1 MGSNILQAIKKYCIC
16 CGKRQNSRKHE
27 TTAPPNA
34 PNAKRYDLCNTE
46 VSNSNPLKGHTTE
59 RFTDLGKLNFLMV
72 VGFRL
77 EPIFNIA
84 PAASKNNA
92 QFKSGQN

>member
-1 MGSNILQAIKKYCIC
+1 VGSNILQAIKKYCIC

-46 VSNSNPLKGHTTE
+46 VSNSNPLKRAYYRAFHRFGHAK
-59 RFTDLGKLNFLMV
+59 FPDGGWF
-72 VGFRL
+72 
-77 EPIFNIA
+77 
-84 PAASKNNA
+84 
-92 QFKSGQN
+92 